1 MINPKFGY
9 LLQTN
14 PHQNNTPLMPEA
26 ELPGKLKFFSLT
38 NIVIGDMIGA
48 GIFTTSG
55 LLLLQLHDPLLLLLL
70 WLVGGAIALSGALS
84 YGELGARFP
93 KAGGDYAFLTR
104 LFSPLLGFLSGWVSF
119 LVGFSAPV
127 AASSLAFS
135 EYMVRTLPEEA
146 LPPQLELIKKT
157 IAIGIILVFTLVHY
171 FGLRS
176 GSKVQNVLTVLKIGL
191 IGILLI
197 AGFAFGEGSF
207 EHFRIEKGEAFAGA
221 NLKTIGLALMWIL
234 FAYSGWNA
242 STYVGSEVQNPIR
255 NIPRSLIAG
264 TFIVTVIYLLLNILY
279 IYAIPPL
286 EMKGVISI
294 GGVAAN
300 HLFNRSLD
308 QLFSLFIALILLS
321 AISVLIMIGPRV
333 YYAMA
338 QSGHFFGLARKTN
351 RSGVPGMSILMQ
363 SGLAII
369 YVVSGTFD
377 QIITF
382 LSFSLGIFPILAVM
396 GVFKL
401 RMQKQ
406 TVLKVPGY
414 PFLPAF
420 FIVSSLTILV
430 LAFLERPVES
440 SIAIGLILAGVPLF
454 YWFNRNRH
462 KASDG

>member
-1 MINPKFGY
+1 
-9 LLQTN
+9 
-14 PHQNNTPLMPEA
+14 MPEA
-26 ELPGKLKFFSLT
+26 ELPRRLRLFSLT

-55 LLLLQLHDPLLLLLL
+55 LLLVQLYDPVLLLLL

-93 KAGGDYAFLTR
+93 QAGGDYAFLTR
-104 LFSPLLGFLSGWVSF
+104 LFSPLAGFLSGWVSF

-135 EYMVRTLPEEA
+135 EYLVRTLPEDV
-146 LPPQLELIKKT
+146 LPPQLELFKKV
-157 IAIGIILVFTLVHY
+157 IAVGIILIFTMIHY

-176 GSKVQNVLTVLKIGL
+176 GSKVQNALTILKIGL
-191 IGILLI
+191 ILILI
-197 AGFAFGEGSF
+197 ITGFAFGEGSF
-207 EHFRIEKGEAFAGA
+207 EHFRIEKSESFAGA
-221 NLKTIGLALMWIL
+221 NMKSIGLALMWIL

-242 STYVGSEVQNPIR
+242 STYVGSEVQNPIK
-255 NIPRSLIAG
+255 NIPRSLIVG
-264 TFIVTVIYLLLNILY
+264 TFTVTVIYLLLNILY
-279 IYAIPPL
+279 VYAVPPD

-294 GGVAAN
+294 GGLTAN
-300 HLFNRSLD
+300 RLFNRSLD

-321 AISVLIMIGPRV
+321 AISVLIIIGPRV

-338 QSGHFFGLARKTN
+338 KSGHFFGLARKINTS
-351 RSGVPGMSILMQ
+351 RVPGISILLQ

-382 LSFSLGIFPILAVM
+382 LSFSLGIFPILAVI

-401 RMQKQ
+401 RINKES
-406 TVLKVPGY
+406 VLKVPGY
-414 PFLPAF
+414 PVLPAF
-420 FIVSSLTILV
+420 FILSSLGILIF
-430 LAFLERPVES
+430 AFLERPVES
-440 SIAIGLILAGVPLF
+440 TIAIGVILAGIPMF
-454 YWFNRNRH
+454 YWFVRNH
-462 KASDG
+462 NTTTEA